1 MTIIRRTRQFILP
14 VLFTALLAA
23 AAWADTDPA
32 AGVSGLAARFTD
44 RVVSVIAYRGGSVF
58 RTGTG
63 FFVDAGGTVAT
74 SAHVVHQ
81 SGRIEIKTVAGDTI
95 PMVSVSSRNMETDI
109 ALLRTGLTDT
119 TYIDPANPARPGT
132 GDKIVVIG
140 SPLGLENTVSDG
152 IISAIRRFDDKGPFY
167 QLTAPVSPGSSGSP
181 VLTLNGRLAGIV
193 TFQAVQG
200 QNLNFAVPAFRLEE
214 CLTAPPAGHIKIYKD
229 KQGIMVFED

>member
-1 MTIIRRTRQFILP
+1 MTIIRRTRQFIRPL
-14 VLFTALLAA
+14 LFTALLTTT
-23 AAWADTDPA
+23 AWADSDTA
-32 AGVSGLAARFTD
+32 EGVSGLAARFTD

-74 SAHVVHQ
+74 SAHVIHQ
-81 SGRIEIKTVAGDTI
+81 SGRIEIRTVVGDTI
-95 PMVSVSSRNMETDI
+95 PVVSVSSRNTETDI
-109 ALLRTGLTDT
+109 ALLKTGLTDT
-119 TYIDPANPARPGT
+119 TYIDPDNPARPGT
-132 GDKIVVIG
+132 GDRVVVIG

-193 TFQAVQG
+193 TFQASTG
-200 QNLNFAVPAFRLEE
+200 QNLNFAVPAFRLAE
-214 CLTAPPAGHIKIYKD
+214 CLSAPPADNINIYKD
-229 KQGIMVFED
+229 EQGVMVFED